1 MTWKGCRVGNHLPW
15 IKFHGRDAIEDP
27 KARIHQLTRAQRW
40 TWLETLWHL
49 ANCRHPETG
58 ERGHGYDSNG
68 EVISDAK
75 WRAIVSVSDSVWI
88 RFVFDS
94 VDKLRLF
101 GRHSDGALYLTNPHK
116 VVPAKDN
123 TTAERMRRHRR
134 YAVTPVTVT
143 PEEPEPE
150 PEPEPE
156 HIRAAVTPAVS
167 GRARN
172 PVAIQLAGM
181 FVSLQRPRKET
192 RERVAEQFEVLLDQ
206 ASVTA
211 DQLNAEVTR
220 GDRRKDEASWHLA
233 DRMAPH
239 GRGESGDAKMKR
251 ILAKGTKR

>member
-1 MTWKGCRVGNHLPW
+1 MTWKVCRVGNHLPW

-75 WRAIVSVSDSVWI
+75 WREIVSVSDSVWI

-123 TTAERMRRHRR
+123 TAAERMRRHRR

-156 HIRAAVTPAVS
+156 GGGAAASGLVAETCRKAGWLAMPAAVHAWCQSYPEAWVCDAIRRSAEAGKLRVPYIAARLQGYQQDGGPPKATPKAGPVTDP
-167 GRARN
+167 RAPLKYRS
-172 PVAIQLAGM
+172 PA
-181 FVSLQRPRKET
+181 
-192 RERVAEQFEVLLDQ
+192 D
-206 ASVTA
+206 AS
-211 DQLNAEVTR
+211 
-220 GDRRKDEASWHLA
+220 
-233 DRMAPH
+233 
-239 GRGESGDAKMKR
+239 
-251 ILAKGTKR
+251 